1 MLGKRVEVAFISRL
15 RDLASAAG
23 SAGIS
28 VGRESGKGRTAIM
41 KKCEDVSKQLIAYL
55 DRRANSADRHEVEE
69 HLAACSACHQR
80 AEDFRKLWGVLDEV
94 PLVEP
99 SLSFDARIRARIAEE
114 PRRGWLGRLVPQ
126 PRLAFAMALLL
137 ALSVWMARLPSAGT
151 PPGTE
156 QQDFEA
162 IKDLGVLENYDVLS
176 KFDALS
182 EVPVEDTPADQQA
195 QPVNPASDQQPAT
208 EE

>member
-1 MLGKRVEVAFISRL
+1 
-15 RDLASAAG
+15 
-23 SAGIS
+23 
-28 VGRESGKGRTAIM
+28 M
-41 KKCEDVSKQLIAYL
+41 KKCEEVSKQLIAYL

-99 SLSFDARIRARIAEE
+99 SLGFDAQIRARIAAE
-114 PRRGWLGRLVPQ
+114 PRRGWLGWLVPQ
-126 PRLAFAMALLL
+126 PRLAFAMTLLL
-137 ALSVWMARLPSAGT
+137 ALSVWMANLPREVNVAGN
-151 PPGTE
+151 E
-156 QQDFEA
+156 QQEFEA

-182 EVPVEDTPADQQA
+182 EVPTDQTPDQQQA
-195 QPVNPASDQQPAT
+195 QPPSPDSDGSQQPAA